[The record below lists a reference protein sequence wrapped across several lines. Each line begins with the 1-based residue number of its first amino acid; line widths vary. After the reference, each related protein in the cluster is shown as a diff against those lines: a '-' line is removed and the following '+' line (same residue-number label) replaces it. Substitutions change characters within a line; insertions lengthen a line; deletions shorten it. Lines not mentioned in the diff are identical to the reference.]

1 MWAPTPANKQHKEPK
16 VNMATK
22 TPEFE
27 TLRRLQRK
35 FREAKSLV
43 EVQEYIAN
51 ELARM
56 SGGRAPHPREHT
68 GHGWFVATQ
77 AKSGRT
83 MFLIDRGRD
92 ATTWWTENFDD
103 ALEFSAEHVAE
114 KKAST
119 YRHNAP
125 RVLTYAQARDA
136 AAYNRQLAEVGA

>member
-1 MWAPTPANKQHKEPK
+1 M
-16 VNMATK
+16 NMATK

-43 EVQEYIAN
+43 EVHEYLAN
-51 ELARM
+51 ELARL
-56 SGGRAPHPREHT
+56 SGGWAPHPREHT

-92 ATTWWTENFDD
+92 CTTWWTENFTD

-125 RVLTYAQARDA
+125 RVLSYTEAKA
-136 AAYNRQLAEVGA
+136 AADYNRQLAEVEA